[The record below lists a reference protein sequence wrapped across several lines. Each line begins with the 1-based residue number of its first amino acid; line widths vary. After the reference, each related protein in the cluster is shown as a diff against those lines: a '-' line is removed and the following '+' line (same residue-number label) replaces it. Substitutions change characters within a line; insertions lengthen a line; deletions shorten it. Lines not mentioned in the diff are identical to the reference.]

1 MKLTESKLRQIIKE
15 EYEGITIG
23 SMPVGNPDQWK
34 QMSDQ
39 LKQMSRIWTKV
50 EDGEILLAASNV
62 LRSAVEEIDKK
73 SRDKLQGKL

>member
-1 MKLTESKLRQIIKE
+1 
-15 EYEGITIG
+15 
-23 SMPVGNPDQWK
+23 MPVGNPDQWK